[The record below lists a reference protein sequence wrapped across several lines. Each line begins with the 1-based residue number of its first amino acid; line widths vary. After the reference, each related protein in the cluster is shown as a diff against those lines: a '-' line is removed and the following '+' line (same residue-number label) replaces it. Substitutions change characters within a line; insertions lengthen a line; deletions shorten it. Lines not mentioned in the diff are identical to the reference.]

1 MNLSLRRRKL
11 KQKHNK
17 KRNTAILYES
27 LVRELT
33 KAILNKNN
41 EIKQKVVSMLKEH
54 FSSNTLLGKELKLYK
69 VLCETYDLSPRAAEK
84 LVFEMRSR
92 HEELSYKGLFKEQ
105 SNVIK
110 KINQSFGKSFFSSF
124 IPNYKTAA
132 SIYQI
137 FNQETPSKDRILLE
151 ETMIEKLCSSEEE
164 QPQMKPIDHLTYK
177 TFVKRFNE
185 EYAKPLLKEQKELLS
200 KYISSFA
207 DNGVEFKIF
216 LNEEVSRLK
225 EKVSQALTS
234 EEIKSDSNMVE
245 KTKKVLNIMND
256 FRNEHINKEMIKKV
270 LNIQD
275 LVREIDQ

>member
-33 KAILNKNN
+33 KAVLNKNN
-41 EIKQKVVSMLKEH
+41 EIKQKAVSMLKDH

-92 HEELSYKGLFKEQ
+92 HEELNYKGLFKEQ

-124 IPNYKTAA
+124 IPNYKTVA

-164 QPQMKPIDHLTYK
+164 QQQMKPIDHLTYK
-177 TFVKRFNE
+177 TFVKKFNE

-207 DNGVEFKIF
+207 DNGIEFKIF

-225 EKVSQALTS
+225 EKVSEALTL

-245 KTKKVLNIMND
+245 KTKKVLNMMND

-275 LVREIDQ
+275 LVREIGQ